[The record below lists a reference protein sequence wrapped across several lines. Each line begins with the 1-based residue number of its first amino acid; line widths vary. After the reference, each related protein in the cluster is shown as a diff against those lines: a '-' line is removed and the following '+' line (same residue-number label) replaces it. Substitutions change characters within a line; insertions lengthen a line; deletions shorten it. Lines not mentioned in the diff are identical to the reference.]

1 MDRRVIYAAAQQD
14 FMNDVDSNLFL
25 EKMQVGARA
34 CGIPLHTSEANS
46 WDRNAD
52 KISSLVRL
60 SGVQDTY
67 VTFEYLMPYCK
78 NRIDCM
84 IYGSDS
90 THSGNV
96 VHIELKQWSNESVKP
111 TRCEGNLE
119 VEEDSEDNAVMAY
132 TGGAYRRVP
141 HPSQQVKQ
149 YSNYLSGFVEVI
161 STREIEVHGM
171 AYCYNYLRKGAK
183 QETLYSPE
191 YSALLQEYKTFSRDD
206 VVELAETLKKV
217 LCGGD
222 GYSIFNKMM
231 SSRIL
236 PSKKLLESATEMVD
250 KGNSDYFS
258 LLGEQIV
265 AKNLILAKVK
275 RLKTKKSVV
284 IVNGGPGTGKTVIAL
299 HLLAELANKGNGFN
313 IRYATKSKPLLEGVK
328 HQLPRGSQAK
338 LLFSSLSQFIPAN
351 FNENEFDVLMIDEA
365 HRIGRSPNSQYT
377 VASKRTDLSQV
388 DSIVRCAK
396 VCVFFID
403 DKQAIR
409 SQDIGSTAMILES
422 AAKYGAEVEQVEL
435 TSQFRCNGSDNYLDW
450 LDGVLY
456 NKPDHSTFSL
466 DEFDFRVFDTP
477 AELYDAILKQ
487 NAVPKQTARL
497 TAGFCWPWSSD
508 LGADGELVKDVRIGD
523 FAMPW
528 ETKDSI
534 NPIPKG
540 YVKWYEWAYKP
551 EGIKQVGC
559 IYTAQG
565 FEFDYVGVIIGKDL
579 VYNQLTGQLETDYT
593 ATKDPMLRRGREHYD
608 EYVRNIY
615 RVLMSRGMKGCY
627 IYCCDAALSDY
638 FKSIRPQEVDRIKL
652 VTSINPGPD
661 CSGFSC

>member
-1 MDRRVIYAAAQQD
+1 MIYGANQVD
-14 FMNDVDSNLFL
+14 FINDVDSNLFL
-25 EKMQVGARA
+25 EKMQVGAKL
-34 CGIPLHTSEANS
+34 CGVPLHTSESNS

-52 KISSLVRL
+52 KISSLLRK

-84 IYGSDS
+84 IYGSS
-90 THSGNV
+90 ITHEGNV

-119 VEEDSEDNAVMAY
+119 VNEEEDDDNAVMAY
-132 TGGAYRRVP
+132 TGGAYRRVA

-149 YSNYLSGFVEVI
+149 YNNYLSGFVEVI
-161 STREIEVHGM
+161 STKEIGIKGV
-171 AYCYNYLRKGAK
+171 AYCYNYLHKGAA
-183 QETLYSPE
+183 QTTLYNSE
-191 YSALLQEYKTFSRDD
+191 YASLQESYKTYSRDE
-206 VVELAETLKKV
+206 VIELAETLKNA

-222 GYSIFNKMM
+222 GYTIFNKMM

-236 PSKKLLESATEMVD
+236 PSKKLLESATDMVD
-250 KGNSDYFS
+250 KGNADYFS

-265 AKNLILAKVK
+265 AKNVILAKVK
-275 RLKTKKSVV
+275 QLQNKKAVV
-284 IVNGGPGTGKTVIAL
+284 IVKGGPGTGKTVIAL
-299 HLLAELANKGNGFN
+299 HILAELAHKGNGYN

-328 HQLPRGSQAK
+328 NQLPRGSQAK
-338 LLFSSLSQFIPAN
+338 MLFSSLSQFIPAN
-351 FNENEFDVLMIDEA
+351 FNENEFDVLLIDEA
-365 HRIGRSPNSQYT
+365 HRIGKSPNNQYT
-377 VASKRTDLSQV
+377 VASKRTELSQV
-388 DSIVRCAK
+388 DSIVRCSK

-409 SQDIGSTAMILES
+409 SQDVGTTEMIGES
-422 AAKYGAEVEQVEL
+422 AKKYGAEIEEVEL

-450 LDGVLY
+450 LDGILY
-456 NKPDHSTFSL
+456 NNPGHSSFSK
-466 DEFDFRVFDTP
+466 DDYDFKVFDTP
-477 AELYDAILKQ
+477 QRLYEAIVEK
-487 NAVPKQTARL
+487 NSAPGQTARL
-497 TAGFCWPWSSD
+497 TAGFCWPWSSEK
-508 LGADGELVKDVRIGD
+508 ATDGDLVKDVKIGD

-528 ETKDSI
+528 ETKDTI

-579 VYNQLTGQLETDYT
+579 IYNPIAKKIETDYS
-593 ATKDPMLRRGREHYD
+593 ATKDPTLRRGREKYD

-627 IYCCDAALSDY
+627 VFCCDDKLGDY
-638 FKSIRPQEVDRIKL
+638 IKKNLANDMAISKSVS
-652 VTSINPGPD
+652 SINPGLKE
-661 CSGFSC
+661 FK